1 MNLEE
6 FNQQARD
13 LELNRCIEKDVD
25 VNRLADG
32 LTVLKYSKEDI
43 PYLRD
48 HIIAHM
54 NEHKKLLKLENIW

>member
-13 LELNRCIEKDVD
+13 LELNRDIEKG
-25 VNRLADG
+25 VNELADDSD
-32 LTVLKYSKEDI
+32 VLKYSEEDI
-43 PYLRD
+43 PYLMD

-54 NEHKKLLKLENIW
+54 KEHKRVLELENLW

>member
-32 LTVLKYSKEDI
+32 LTVLKYSEEDI
-43 PYLRD
+43 PYLMD

-54 NEHKKLLKLENIW
+54 KEHKRVLELENIW